1 MGLKHHAAPQ
11 FCWGFEGVEGGC
23 ARRSL
28 QRRFVCGLN
37 TLDIGLGAKMCTGPV
52 VSLWLVAVLLSCAAV
67 RTGNGPGDE
76 FLDTIRANFIA
87 HNVTRHER
95 LHVEVSM
102 SGGAR
107 GQTGAAGGGDCEPLA
122 QAMNAPK
129 KIRTLA
135 LKRRCLSLAKA
146 KGVNRHVPRQVL
158 NLASWIVLTVVASVV
173 VRRPVMC
180 ATQVHHE
187 DGR

>member
-1 MGLKHHAAPQ
+1 MI
-11 FCWGFEGVEGGC
+11 
-23 ARRSL
+23 SL
-28 QRRFVCGLN
+28 GAEYLRHVSQTTTFNIRGAGAVLSERFV
-37 TLDIGLGAKMCTGPV
+37 TRALDIGLGAKMCTGPV

-67 RTGNGPGDE
+67 RTGKGRGDE

-107 GQTGAAGGGDCEPLA
+107 GQTGAAGGGGDCEPLA

-146 KGVNRHVPRQVL
+146 KGVNRLVPRQVL
-158 NLASWIVLTVVASVV
+158 NLASGIVLTVVASVV

-180 ATQVHHE
+180 ATPVHHE